1 MVSPKRKLERGKQA
15 QCLSSLRPFPPSPS
29 QRTDSY
35 ANDIQLEK
43 SFAAM
48 SEVKNHQRYTITY
61 LQIMGILKKRIFLVT
76 KVVKNDHKRSKA
88 LSVFLIKS
96 QVGGFITYLF
106 CFMSQTVFSVLQ
118 R

>member
-1 MVSPKRKLERGKQA
+1 
-15 QCLSSLRPFPPSPS
+15 
-29 QRTDSY
+29 
-35 ANDIQLEK
+35 
-43 SFAAM
+43 
-48 SEVKNHQRYTITY
+48 
-61 LQIMGILKKRIFLVT
+61 MGILKKRIFLVT

-88 LSVFLIKS
+88 LSVFLVKS